1 MRRYLRSVAASLIAL
16 VASSAAMA
24 ETPAGNAPG
33 APNNGPAPAQNN
45 VTRNTQFGDWLLVCR
60 KVDAQATQ
68 NCEIVQSFTL
78 NGQKAPFAQ
87 IAIGKPKPDM
97 PVQLTVVVPNNVSFP
112 SSVKIGV
119 DEKDKAPLDVAWARC
134 LPMGCF
140 ANLPLKD

>member
-33 APNNGPAPAQNN
+33 ATNNGPAPAQNN

-60 KVDAQATQ
+60 KVDTQATQ

-78 NGQKAPFAQ
+78 NGPLPRSRSAS
-87 IAIGKPKPDM
+87 
-97 PVQLTVVVPNNVSFP
+97 PNPTCPYNLL
-112 SSVKIGV
+112 SSSRITYLFR
-119 DEKDKAPLDVAWARC
+119 AA
-134 LPMGCF
+134 
-140 ANLPLKD
+140 